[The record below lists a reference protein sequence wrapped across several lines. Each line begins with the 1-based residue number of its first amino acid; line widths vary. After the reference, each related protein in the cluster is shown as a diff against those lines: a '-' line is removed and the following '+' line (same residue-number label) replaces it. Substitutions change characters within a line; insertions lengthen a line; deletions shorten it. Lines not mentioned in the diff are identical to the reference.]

1 MITDIKEELFKS
13 VVELNMEKTI
23 DLCKVALEHGIEAK
37 GILEV
42 LLKGLDEIGKRYER
56 SEYFIPELIAAGEL
70 MKEALEILKPH
81 LASKEPGAK
90 RVKMV
95 IGTVEG
101 DIHDIGKNLVITLLL
116 PLGLEIIDLGV
127 DVPAEKFIEAVKIH
141 KPKILGL
148 SALLTTTMPQ
158 MKKVIETLKKENLR
172 DTVKVIVGGRP
183 VTPEFAREIGADA
196 YGEDGF
202 SAREIISKWIM
213 EDL

>member
-81 LASKEPGAK
+81 
-90 RVKMV
+90 
-95 IGTVEG
+95 
-101 DIHDIGKNLVITLLL
+101 
-116 PLGLEIIDLGV
+116 
-127 DVPAEKFIEAVKIH
+127 
-141 KPKILGL
+141 
-148 SALLTTTMPQ
+148 
-158 MKKVIETLKKENLR
+158 
-172 DTVKVIVGGRP
+172 
-183 VTPEFAREIGADA
+183 
-196 YGEDGF
+196 
-202 SAREIISKWIM
+202 
-213 EDL
+213 